1 MSVTHD
7 NPAIGN
13 AQTVLGFDVGTRVIG
28 VAVGNRLLGT
38 ARALATLMNHDG
50 APDWKRLD
58 PLVREWQPQAFVVG
72 LPLTF
77 DGEEQSM
84 TRVAREFA
92 VALEQRYSAPVHAV
106 DERCTSREASRRFAV
121 RRAQGTAR
129 RKDAAYIDGV
139 AAEIILEAWFAENA
153 DASN

>member
-7 NPAIGN
+7 NSAIGDFH
-13 AQTVLGFDVGTRVIG
+13 TVLGFDVGTRVIG
-28 VAVGNRLLGT
+28 VAVGNRLLGM
-38 ARALATLMNHDG
+38 ARGLATLMNRNG
-50 APDWKRLD
+50 VPDWSRLD
-58 PLVREWQPQAFVVG
+58 PLVRQWQPQAFVIG

-92 VALEQRYSAPVHAV
+92 VALEQRYATPVHAV
-106 DERCTSREASRRFAV
+106 DERCTSREASRRFAL
-121 RRAQGTAR
+121 RRAQGKAR
-129 RKDAAYIDGV
+129 RKDAADIDAV
-139 AAEIILEAWFAENA
+139 AAEVILEAWFAETA